1 MKAQCCTLV
10 WALGTVCLESSGAN
24 SWKKATWWKTSWAIK
39 RRKKRLWQHDS
50 RFIDFL
56 ALFFFSSRV
65 LWQSKAISEF
75 VVCSYIPLANGHYPQ
90 THMLLTHWSTTPCTN
105 TWLSQWGG
113 VFNPQI
119 HCHKSKRNPRALA
132 CLSEWKAQAT
142 GTLIAIYRASHARR
156 GASTERLLFCNS
168 LLVSLT
174 TWPLNW

>member
-24 SWKKATWWKTSWAIK
+24 SWKKSYMMK
-39 RRKKRLWQHDS
+39 
-50 RFIDFL
+50 DFL
-56 ALFFFSSRV
+56 GHQKAQKTLVTTWLQIYWFPSSFFFSSRV
-65 LWQSKAISEF
+65 LWKSKAISEF
-75 VVCSYIPLANGHYPQ
+75 VGCSYIPLANGHYPQ

-105 TWLSQWGG
+105 TWLSQRGG

-132 CLSEWKAQAT
+132 RLSEWKAQAT